1 MQADFSQGTFLKTS
15 QQQLFNV
22 VPAGGSNNSW
32 ANSKLIKKSLEETGK
47 TSLTFQW
54 LRIHAFTIRGVG
66 SIPDQGTKILHAMP
80 CHQKKKKIL
89 KLGNAVTLFIFEK
102 LQNILRG

>member
-80 CHQKKKKIL
+80 CHQKKKKNSKTGKCSDLIYL
-89 KLGNAVTLFIFEK
+89 
-102 LQNILRG
+102 